1 MIMDRLDQREIL
13 RYLGY
18 KDTGITPQIQ
28 KLIDRCEKDA
38 LKIIEPK
45 YMYERFNICHEPEGI
60 HVDGTDLI
68 LKGQDIAAHVNGCK
82 EIVLMGVTA
91 GMVLDRWIRRY
102 MISEP
107 DAGVVLDSCGI
118 QAVEQVADYVE
129 KEIEERVLS
138 EGYHLTWR
146 FSPGYGDFPLET
158 QRELVRVLDLPR
170 RIGVSLTENC
180 LMVPSKS
187 VTAVLGIYDPDIY
200 LKDES
205 NISALKS
212 ERKNNSCDFCNN
224 KDRCLFRKRG
234 TRC

>member
-1 MIMDRLDQREIL
+1 MIIERLDQSEIL

-18 KDTGITPQIQ
+18 KDTGITPQIRD
-28 KLIDRCEKDA
+28 LIERCEDQA
-38 LKIIEPK
+38 LKIMEPK
-45 YMYERFNICHEPEGI
+45 YVYRRLEIRKIQDGI
-60 HVDGTDLI
+60 QVEGTDLI
-68 LKGQDIAAHVNGCK
+68 LKGQDIAAHLNRCK
-82 EIVLMGVTA
+82 QIVLLGVTA
-91 GMVLDRWIRRY
+91 GIGLDRMIRRW

-118 QAVEQVADYVE
+118 QAVEQIADMVE
-129 KEIEERVLS
+129 KEIEEQVLS

-187 VTAVLGIYDPDIY
+187 VTAILGIYEPDIY

-205 NISALKS
+205 KIGALKS